1 MSKIYC
7 SIDNCHYWDQGNH
20 CNASEILISADSWAA
35 QAPDNIDAPQHAT
48 VPQMHAES
56 CMETCC
62 KTFVHKNSDQ
72 LNADGVTRN
81 PY

>member
-7 SIDNCHYWDQGNH
+7 SIDNCHYWDKGNM
-20 CNASEILISADSWAA
+20 CNASEILVSADSWAA
-35 QAPDNIDAPQHAT
+35 QAKDSIDAPKHGE
-48 VPQMHAES
+48 VPQMHANS

-62 KTFVHKNSDQ
+62 KTFVNKSDQ
-72 LNADGVTRN
+72 INVDGVTRN

>member
-7 SIDNCHYWDQGNH
+7 SIDNCHYWDKGNM
-20 CNASEILISADSWAA
+20 CNASEILVSADSWAA
-35 QAPDNIDAPQHAT
+35 RAEDSIDAPKHT
-48 VPQMHAES
+48 EVPQMHVNS

-62 KTFVHKNSDQ
+62 KTFVKKKSDQ
-72 LNADGVTRN
+72 INVDGVTRN

>member
-7 SIDNCHYWDQGNH
+7 SIDNCHYWDQGNY
-20 CNASEILISADSWAA
+20 CNASEILVTADSWAN
-35 QAPDNIDAPQHAT
+35 QAPDGMDAPKHAQ
-48 VPQMHAES
+48 VPQMHANS

-62 KTFVHKNSDQ
+62 KTFMHKGSDKI
-72 LNADGVTRN
+72 NVDGVTRN